1 MTSLSLTQWQGP
13 WPDTSQQE
21 DRAPVSSTETVDVD
35 AQLVS
40 RAQNGD
46 RMAYDFL
53 MVRYQHR
60 VAGHLQ
66 TFVKNPHEVSDLT
79 QETFLKAWQGLS
91 SFRQDSQFY
100 TWIYRIATNTA
111 LTYLSRRKAPVL
123 ESDLSEASRSE
134 YDSVSSQQPDPE
146 HAYAVSELQE
156 VIDAAMADLPDDQR
170 ETLHLREWQGMSYQD
185 IAEALQV
192 PVGTVRS
199 RIHRARDF
207 IDRSIDQWRS
217 GGTPL

>member
-1 MTSLSLTQWQGP
+1 MTMSLAQWRGA
-13 WPDTSQQE
+13 WPCAQQLE
-21 DRAPVSSTETVDVD
+21 EAAPVSNTETVDVD
-35 AQLVS
+35 AQLVC
-40 RAQNGD
+40 RAQQGD
-46 RMAYDFL
+46 RVAYDFL

-66 TFVKNPHEVSDLT
+66 SFVKNPQEVSDLT
-79 QETFLKAWQGLS
+79 QETFLKAWQGLG

-111 LTYLSRRKAPVL
+111 LSYLARRKTTVL
-123 ESDLSEASRSE
+123 ETDLSEASRAEYEAAPSE
-134 YDSVSSQQPDPE
+134 QADPE
-146 HAYAVSELQE
+146 HDYAVNELNA
-156 VIDAAMADLPDDQR
+156 VIQSAMDGLPDDQR
-170 ETLHLREWQGMSYQD
+170 ETLHMREWQGMSYQD

-207 IDRSIDQWRS
+207 IDRSIHQWRS
-217 GGTPL
+217 GGRTL

>member
-1 MTSLSLTQWQGP
+1 MTTLSLTQWQGP
-13 WPDTSQQE
+13 WPGTIQRE
-21 DRAPVSSTETVDVD
+21 ERAAVSSTETVDVD

-60 VAGHLQ
+60 VAGHLH
-66 TFVKNPHEVSDLT
+66 TFVKDPQEVSDLT

-91 SFRQDSQFY
+91 NFRQDSQFY

-111 LTYLSRRKAPVL
+111 LTYLSRRKTPVL
-123 ESDLSEASRSE
+123 ETDLSEAGRSE
-134 YDSVSSQQPDPE
+134 YESVSSQQPDPE
-146 HAYAVSELQE
+146 NAYAVIELQE
-156 VIDAAMADLPDDQR
+156 VIEAAMALLPEDQR

-185 IAEALQV
+185 IAEALEV

-217 GGTPL
+217 GGNTV

>member
-1 MTSLSLTQWQGP
+1 MTSLSLTQWQGH
-13 WPDTSQQE
+13 WPGTSQLE
-21 DRAPVSSTETVDVD
+21 ERASVSNTETVDVD

-53 MVRYQHR
+53 MVRYQNR
-60 VAGHLQ
+60 VASHLQ

-79 QETFLKAWQGLS
+79 QETFLKAWQGLAN
-91 SFRQDSQFY
+91 FRQDSQFY

-111 LTYLSRRKAPVL
+111 LTYLSRRKAPLL
-123 ESDLSEASRSE
+123 ESELSEAGRSE
-134 YDSVSSQQPDPE
+134 YDSASSQQPDPE
-146 HAYAVSELQE
+146 HSCVVNELQE
-156 VIDAAMADLPDDQR
+156 VIQAAMADLPEDQR

-217 GGTPL
+217 GGSTL